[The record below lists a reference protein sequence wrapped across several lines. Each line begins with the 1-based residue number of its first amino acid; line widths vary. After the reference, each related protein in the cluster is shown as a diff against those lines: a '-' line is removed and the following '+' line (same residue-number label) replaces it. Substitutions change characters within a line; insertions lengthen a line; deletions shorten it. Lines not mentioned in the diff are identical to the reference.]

1 MMSILMEYLI
11 VALLLLGVA
20 LMWIAAIGML
30 RMPDLYL
37 RTSVS
42 SKGAT
47 LGVASLML
55 AGALYFGELGASSRA
70 LAVIVFM
77 MVTAP
82 VAAHMIGRAAYRS
95 QVPFAVGTA
104 EDDDAVADIGMRY
117 KQPQVEPLKGGESWQ
132 SN

>member
-1 MMSILMEYLI
+1 MMSTLMEYLI

-95 QVPFAVGTA
+95 QVPFAGGTA
-104 EDDDAVADIGMRY
+104 EDDDAVANIGIRY
-117 KQPQVEPLKGGESWQ
+117 SQPQAEPLKGGESWQ

>member
-1 MMSILMEYLI
+1 MIEMMDYLI
-11 VALLLLGVA
+11 ALLLLLGVI

-47 LGVASLML
+47 LGVAALML
-55 AGALYFGELGASSRA
+55 AGALHFGELGASSRA
-70 LAVIVFM
+70 LAVIIFM

-95 QVPFAVGTA
+95 QVPFAVTTL
-104 EDDDAVADIGMRY
+104 EDEDAAAQINMRLDTNE
-117 KQPQVEPLKGGESWQ
+117 K
-132 SN
+132 

>member
-1 MMSILMEYLI
+1 MMSTLMEYLI

-37 RTSVS
+37 RISVS

-82 VAAHMIGRAAYRS
+82 VAAGCA
-95 QVPFAVGTA
+95 
-104 EDDDAVADIGMRY
+104 
-117 KQPQVEPLKGGESWQ
+117 
-132 SN
+132 